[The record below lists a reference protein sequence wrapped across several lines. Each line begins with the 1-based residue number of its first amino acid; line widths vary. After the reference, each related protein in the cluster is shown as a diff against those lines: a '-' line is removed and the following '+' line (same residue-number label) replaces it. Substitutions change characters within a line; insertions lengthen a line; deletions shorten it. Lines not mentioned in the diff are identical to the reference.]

1 MQSSSRDTRNTTID
15 EKQVVIYQQCN
26 AIREVMNSRHITL
39 RERVALKEIKGLALE
54 RLVQVLESVR
64 YELLKVQLR
73 ELQAQK
79 WIEETK

>member
-1 MQSSSRDTRNTTID
+1 
-15 EKQVVIYQQCN
+15 
-26 AIREVMNSRHITL
+26 MNSRHITL